1 MKAKAKKSEIKLNDI
16 QSAVVRKYSV
26 LSSKGADAWNSLTAY
41 SQEFMKAAVLFDGSW
56 SEEAIEE
63 LNGSLK
69 AMQSKLE
76 RKSTGYSTFSSAK
89 AVILKALRAG
99 IENIQVPK
107 SELEAQAKAAAK
119 AAEAANGDEGEG
131 EEAAPQS
138 APKQSPEALIEAAL
152 KSLMESGD
160 SSPVKTAQ
168 ALLVKAAIKI
178 KAAK

>member
-1 MKAKAKKSEIKLNDI
+1 MKANTKKAAIALTDI

-41 SQEFMKAAVLFDGSW
+41 SQDFMKAAVLFDGSW

-63 LNGSLK
+63 LNDSLK

-99 IENIQVPK
+99 IENVQIPK

-119 AAEAANGDEGEG
+119 AAEAANGEGES
-131 EEAAPQS
+131 EEAAPQA
-138 APKQSPEALIEAAL
+138 APKQSAEALIEAAL
-152 KSLMESGD
+152 KALMESGD
-160 SSPVKTAQ
+160 GSPVKTAQ
-168 ALLVKAAIKI
+168 GLLI
-178 KAAK
+178 KAAAKLNTAKK